1 MVAVQVPVDATLG
14 KPGRTMAALSIP
26 LRAPRATAVPML
38 LVAAFVLLVGG
49 LLAADAVGSGATS
62 VRAGSGAGG
71 AGAGAAASLPVVDV
85 VSTYTVQ
92 PSDTLSQ
99 VAALHGV
106 PLEALASANGL
117 TPPYALASG
126 QVLHVP
132 AGSTTAMLPGEIGLA
147 PQIGPSIEQ
156 WALEY
161 EVPPALLKA
170 VTWRESRWRADAVS
184 ERGAI
189 GVGQVLPETAG
200 WVSAKLVG
208 ARLDPWKVDDNLRM
222 SAAYLR
228 WLIDRSGGD
237 QAAALAAYHQ
247 GRTSV
252 LDKGRYSVTDRYIE
266 DVFELRW
273 QFEAA
278 ERSQAG

>member
-38 LVAAFVLLVGG
+38 LVATFVLLVGG

-147 PQIGPSIEQ
+147 PQIGPSIER

-170 VTWRESRWRADAVS
+170 VAWRESRWRADAVS